1 MKSEEDLDNL
11 FKKSMDDPANHRA
24 FNEDDW
30 DAFEQMLDAGKKRR
44 GIVYWLP
51 RASAIAAMLLLALGW
66 WFFIKP
72 AKVIDDN
79 NTQAGVKPTITK
91 PQTKQGANDD
101 ATKQPLK
108 DTVANKQ
115 SVGDNLAV
123 IPEKDTNWNK
133 HSAKNLAAAKS
144 KKDTIWNTQKTGDN
158 LAADKRKQKKQLVG
172 QQPSAPFA
180 SGPGSSVVGNDNLA
194 KTKRD
199 TATLNN
205 AARIAGINSIDKR
218 NGNLSNALANMVPSL
233 DITMAHTSPDFKS
246 QIDIPPAAVNTD
258 KPAKKITKQGFG
270 YRPQL
275 AITALASS
283 DVNGTSS
290 FQGKM
295 GSNYG
300 ALLSLG
306 LTKKLTITSGVVYSS
321 KPYNTSFANYN
332 TAYVFKHEPSDVTA
346 DCKML
351 DIPINIGY
359 QVFGN
364 FRNKISVGTG
374 FSSYIMLHEKYTY
387 NYADGNNPA
396 WPQTYTVPNS
406 KGYYLSILNLNA
418 TYERKINSKF
428 GLSVQP
434 YMKVPLSGVGYSD
447 LKLQSTGVAVG
458 VTYNINA
465 FRKP

>member
-1 MKSEEDLDNL
+1 MKSEEDLDNI
-11 FKKSMDDPANHRA
+11 FKKVLDDPANHRA
-24 FNEDDW
+24 YNEDDW

-51 RASAIAAMLLLALGW
+51 VASGIAAMLLLALGW

-72 AKVIDDN
+72 TKVDS
-79 NTQAGVKPTITK
+79 NTQAGVKPTVTK
-91 PQTKQGANDD
+91 PVTNGGDIQQLPND
-101 ATKQPLK
+101 TITNTQP
-108 DTVANKQ
+108 Q
-115 SVGDNLAV
+115 DN
-123 IPEKDTNWNK
+123 
-133 HSAKNLAAAKS
+133 NLAAGS
-144 KKDTIWNTQKTGDN
+144 KKDTIGSKQLSQRN
-158 LAADKRKQKKQLVG
+158 LAATKLQKDTIWNAQSPGNNLAAGKNKKN
-172 QQPSAPFA
+172 PSGSVQASIVPFA
-180 SGPGSSVVGNDNLA
+180 GGERRDIAGSDNFA

-199 TATLNN
+199 TTALNN
-205 AARIAGINSIDKR
+205 AARMAGVNKVGNSTEDIT
-218 NGNLSNALANMVPSL
+218 NALANTVPSL
-233 DITMAHTSPDFKS
+233 DIIMAHVAPDSKT
-246 QIDIPPAAVNTD
+246 QIDIPATSPANTA
-258 KPAKKITKQGFG
+258 KPTKKITKQGFG
-270 YRPQL
+270 YRPQW

-283 DVNGTSS
+283 DVNGTSA
-290 FQGKM
+290 FQGKT

-306 LTKKLTITSGVVYSS
+306 VTKKLTITSGVVYSS

-332 TAYVFKHEPSDVTA
+332 TSYTFKNPPSDVTA

-374 FSSYIMLHEKYTY
+374 LSSYIMLHEKYTY
-387 NYADGNNPA
+387 NYAQGNNPA
-396 WPQTYTVPNS
+396 WPQSYTVPNS
-406 KGYYLSILNLNA
+406 KGYYLSIVNINA

>member
-72 AKVIDDN
+72 AKVVDDT

-91 PQTKQGANDD
+91 PKTKQGANDD
-101 ATKQPLK
+101 ATKQSLK
-108 DTVANKQ
+108 DTVAGKQ
-115 SVGDNLAV
+115 PVDDNLAAT
-123 IPEKDTNWNK
+123 PKNDTIWSK
-133 HSAKNLAAAKS
+133 HSGRNLAGTKS
-144 KKDTIWNTQKTGDN
+144 QKDTIWNSQPGTNN
-158 LAADKRKQKKQLVG
+158 LAAGKKARKMSPNTQLPLTMSGGSNNNVAG
-172 QQPSAPFA
+172 SDRFAKNTRDADSLKNSAQM
-180 SGPGSSVVGNDNLA
+180 
-194 KTKRD
+194 
-199 TATLNN
+199 
-205 AARIAGINSIDKR
+205 AGVNPVR
-218 NGNLSNALANMVPSL
+218 GTVEYMLANQFYSL
-233 DITMAHTSPDFKS
+233 HIKETPLPSPDFKT
-246 QIDIPPAAVNTD
+246 QIDMPVATASNTD

-396 WPQTYTVPNS
+396 WPQSYTVPNS